1 MLMSYVKDNFITELN
16 KLDPVLIIPL
26 GKSEAVEH
34 NAEARTLSVSVIRSL
49 FLRSETI
56 FAPTGKPETRLV
68 NSA

>member
-26 GKSEAVEH
+26 GKSAVEH